1 MTTEQWLVYL
11 WAIYPDGGFK
21 IFWIILLFMTCFI
34 LAMFLVGYSD
44 AGKDKTNTLWFKMGK
59 FKILIPSFLVL
70 MIFLSNLI
78 PNRNYFML
86 IVATP
91 YIVDSSKSLV
101 DSLQDPTSKAYK
113 INQMMNKA
121 IDKALAELDNSVNNN
136 GVTHTDTNKN
146 K

>member
-1 MTTEQWLVYL
+1 MTNEQWLVYL
-11 WAIYPDGGFK
+11 WAIYPDGGFE
-21 IFWIILLFMTCFI
+21 ILWIILLFMTCLV
-34 LAMFLVGYSD
+34 LAIFLVGYSD

-59 FKILIPSFLVL
+59 FKILIPSFLIL
-70 MIFLSNLI
+70 MIFLSNLV

-136 GVTHTDTNKN
+136 GVTHTDTNK